1 MLSLERL
8 NIVKQLHEK
17 KEALI
22 FIHSPFCGTCHVA
35 RKMLNTIE
43 DLYQTELFYE
53 LNASLNPGLMQD
65 YKIES
70 VPCLLIME
78 SGHVIEKVYAFHSVP
93 HMLGKV
99 SEYVKR

>member
-8 NIVKQLHEK
+8 NVAKQLCEQK
-17 KEALI
+17 QALT

-35 RKMLNTIE
+35 RKMLDTIE

-53 LNASLNPGLMQD
+53 LNASLNPDLMQD

-70 VPCLLIME
+70 VPCLLIMK
-78 SGHVIEKVYAFHSVP
+78 SGYVIEKVYAFHSVP
-93 HMLGKV
+93 NMLDKV
-99 SEYVKR
+99 SEYVER